1 MRVRHQRRYQQRY
14 VSHTRQW
21 PLQCSQ
27 SSELISDRILLSPA
41 IISPILAAGAVAI
54 GVPFLLAYVYGIVP
68 ITLCRSKAQVN
79 GSSEQPMRN
88 SLNEEEAQAFLK
100 QLSEKGTMM
109 QHVKHSCDFE

>member
-1 MRVRHQRRYQQRY
+1 MQR
-14 VSHTRQW
+14 
-21 PLQCSQ
+21 
-27 SSELISDRILLSPA
+27 SSAVYLNVKLISVLFPPA

-79 GSSEQPMRN
+79 SSTEQPMRN

-100 QLSEKGTMM
+100 QLSEKGNRP
-109 QHVKHSCDFE
+109 VGYRPW